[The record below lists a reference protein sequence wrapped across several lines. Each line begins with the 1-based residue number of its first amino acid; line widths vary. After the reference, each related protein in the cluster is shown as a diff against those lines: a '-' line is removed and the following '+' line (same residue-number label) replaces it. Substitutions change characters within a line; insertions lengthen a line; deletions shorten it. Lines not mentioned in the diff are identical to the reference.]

1 MTTLKDFD
9 KRQDKVA
16 FLLQNALGVLGPD
29 LINNPELAEVLNR
42 TVDEQLAKYD
52 ALPGKHA
59 SSADYGIA
67 DLIGLGDNA
76 PSDLSDVEVSTGVA
90 NYDDAAPSER
100 LLAAAHLYYL
110 CIHEKLGVFRVVDK
124 LQQLFLAGTLKVS
137 KGPGAYRLYRYDRH
151 GTFRY
156 HKLERLRAYQQVF
169 GYTNVPPAP
178 GGRANK
184 PFHGLFVH
192 FIREVAKY
200 WRDKRISEVIRHN
213 ATDPTFGSMAIV
225 RRSGLDLRNNLKNST
240 YGYINLLRIET
251 SQALAE
257 CFAILD
263 APDLRAQFG
272 ADNAW
277 DMIELVMW
285 QYFHETVHAST
296 MNRMAVS
303 GRDIL
308 QWLAEPYILQTNRT
322 DFETLLM
329 RVAESAEEWLSSE
342 EGRLISTPTP
352 PPRPVYKRSAN
363 GSFSRNGNSGLTVS
377 IAPAL

>member
-1 MTTLKDFD
+1 MTKLKDHD

-16 FLLQNALGVLGPD
+16 FLLQNALSVLGPE

-52 ALPGKHA
+52 ASTGKSA
-59 SSADYGIA
+59 KSADYGLA
-67 DLIGLGDNA
+67 DLIGLGSDA
-76 PSDLSDVEVSTGVA
+76 PSELGEVEVSPGIA
-90 NYDDAAPSER
+90 DYDDTAPSER

-110 CIHEKLGVFRVVDK
+110 CIHEKLGVFRVIDK
-124 LQQLFLAGTLKVS
+124 LQKLFLAGTLKIS
-137 KGPGAYRLYRYDRH
+137 DGPGAYGLYRFDRH

-156 HKLERLRAYQQVF
+156 HKRERLRAYQQVF

-184 PFHGLFVH
+184 PFHGLFTH
-192 FIREVAKY
+192 FIREVAKF
-200 WRDKRISEVIRHN
+200 WRDRRISEVIRHQ
-213 ATDPTFGSMAIV
+213 ASDPSFGSIAVV

-240 YGYINLLRIET
+240 HGYINVLRIET

-257 CFAILD
+257 CFEILE

-277 DMIELVMW
+277 DLIELVMW

-296 MNRMAVS
+296 MNRMAIS
-303 GRDIL
+303 GREL
-308 QWLAEPYILQTNRT
+308 LRWLAEPYILQTNRT

-329 RVAESAEEWLSSE
+329 RVAENAEEWLASE
-342 EGRLISTPTP
+342 EGRLISEPTP
-352 PPRPVYKRSAN
+352 PARPVYKRRPTGN
-363 GSFSRNGNSGLTVS
+363 GRGNLMVS
-377 IAPAL
+377 ITPAL

>member
-1 MTTLKDFD
+1 MTTLRDHD
-9 KRQDKVA
+9 QRQDKLA
-16 FLLQNALGVLGPD
+16 YLLQNALGALGPE
-29 LINNPELAEVLNR
+29 LINNPQLAEVLHR
-42 TVDEQLAKYD
+42 TVDEQLAQYD
-52 ALPGKHA
+52 AMPNRAAK
-59 SSADYGIA
+59 SADYGIA
-67 DLIGLGDNA
+67 DLIGLGSDA
-76 PSDLSDVEVSTGVA
+76 PADMGDVEVSPGVV

-110 CIHEKLGVFRVVDK
+110 CIHEKLGVFKVVDK
-124 LQQLFLAGTLKVS
+124 LQKLFLAGTLKVS
-137 KGPGAYRLYRYDRH
+137 NGPGAYRLYRFDRH

-156 HKLERLRAYQQVF
+156 RKQERMRAYKQVF

-178 GGRANK
+178 GGRANTS
-184 PFHGLFVH
+184 FHGLFTH
-192 FIREVAKY
+192 FIQEVAKF
-200 WRDKRISEVIRHN
+200 WRDKRISEVIRER

-225 RRSGLDLRNNLKNST
+225 RRAGLDLRNNLKNST
-240 YGYINLLRIET
+240 YGYINVLRIET

-257 CFAILD
+257 CFEILE

-277 DMIELVMW
+277 DLIELVMW
-285 QYFHETVHAST
+285 QHFHQTVHAST

-303 GRDIL
+303 GREVL

-342 EGRLISTPTP
+342 EGRFYGAPTP
-352 PPRPVYKRSAN
+352 PPRPVYKRS
-363 GSFSRNGNSGLTVS
+363 RNGNGLGQNRMTVS